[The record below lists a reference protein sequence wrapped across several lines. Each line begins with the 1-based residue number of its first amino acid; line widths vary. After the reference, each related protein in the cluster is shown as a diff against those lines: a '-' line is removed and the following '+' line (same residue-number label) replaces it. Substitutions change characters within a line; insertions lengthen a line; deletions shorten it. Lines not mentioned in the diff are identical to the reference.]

1 MTPPAENIPA
11 GQLVHCLV
19 ADEYAMPA
27 AHVTNA
33 SMVTHVPER
42 CHIWNVEDPL
52 TPTAT
57 HIAFAVVAVV
67 PIDESIAA
75 GARSVTEDCVAAVTD
90 WVEPAAQ
97 AKSTLAMGALET
109 PEASVGVGSAL

>member
-1 MTPPAENIPA
+1 M
-11 GQLVHCLV
+11 HCLV
-19 ADEYAMPA
+19 TDEYAVPA

-42 CHIWNVEDPL
+42 CHIWNVEVPL

-67 PIDESIAA
+67 PIELRIAA
-75 GARSVTEDCVAAVTD
+75 GARRVTDVCVAAVTD

-97 AKSTLAMGALET
+97 AKRMFAVGALET